1 MKSNVIL
8 VKSHTRLQ
16 STDFVVVVPY
26 KIIIHEHDDE
36 KNQIACIRPAFF
48 LFSAFRIPNS
58 EFERFPIPHSFLIV
72 QLQYISPGRYLK
84 AKKGFI
90 QFYIELMVGKLDS
103 IFIAIGVVSNY
114 PDDGK
119 RIFGNG

>member
-26 KIIIHEHDDE
+26 KILIYEHDDK
-36 KNQIACIRPAFF
+36 KNQDRMHTACAFF
-48 LFSAFRIPNS
+48 SFPHSV
-58 EFERFPIPHSFLIV
+58 FPIPHSFLIV